1 MRVRVVAVVAAWMSV
16 VNSGEDGGMTEGM
29 TTKPSF
35 WRDWRYEKVAIL
47 MVCGL
52 RVR

>member
-16 VNSGEDGGMTEGM
+16 VNSGEDGEMTEGM

-35 WRDWRYEKVAIL
+35 CRDWRYEDAVIL
-47 MVCGL
+47 MVRG
-52 RVR
+52 

>member
-1 MRVRVVAVVAAWMSV
+1 MRVRVVACVAAWMSV

-35 WRDWRYEKVAIL
+35 WRDWRYEEVVIL
-47 MVCGL
+47 MVCG
-52 RVR
+52 